1 MNGKLCLK
9 SISKSATN
17 LDFPGSTSKKIAMG
31 RKRKKWRKGKEKGKN
46 YNSLRLELVINQR

>member
-17 LDFPGSTSKKIAMG
+17 LDFPGSTSKKNSHGEKKKEMAK
-31 RKRKKWRKGKEKGKN
+31 RKRKREK
-46 YNSLRLELVINQR
+46 L